1 MKRINLI
8 FIFFILFLP
17 FLFNNCN
24 KGENNKKSE
33 LKNIIA
39 SDKNLTNYESTGKFI
54 KKFPP
59 STLDPNRVIIK
70 FFRLIPDNPTT
81 KDNIEAD
88 IKVETQDVEGIRFYY
103 IFYKNNKIINEGE
116 SNILSSE
123 YYKKND
129 VIYCDAVILK
139 DGKEIKRVRS
149 NYVQVLDLPP
159 EIIEIRYPKTLN
171 KPNPYKIY
179 IKAEDPDK
187 DELKFSLEKIEPKVN
202 AIINKISPAEAEIL
216 LTLSKEDFDKTI
228 SLNIKVEDNENS
240 YITQELK
247 FNLKSKTV
255 KVGEKKGANKK
266 AESLKKKKEIKRGEG
281 IPIRKIGF

>member
-1 MKRINLI
+1 MKKINLI
-8 FIFFILFLP
+8 FIFFILFLT

-39 SDKNLTNYESTGKFI
+39 SDKNPSNQKSTGKFL

-59 STLDPNRVIIK
+59 STLDPDRVIIK
-70 FFRLIPDNPTT
+70 SFRLIPDNPTIR
-81 KDNIEAD
+81 DNIEAN
-88 IKVETQDVEGIRFYY
+88 IEVEAQDVEGIKFYY
-103 IFYKNNKIINEGE
+103 IFYKNNKIIKEGE
-116 SNILSSE
+116 SNILSSDQ
-123 YYKKND
+123 YKKND

-139 DGKEIKRVRS
+139 DGKEVKRVRS

-159 EIIEIRYPKTLN
+159 EIVEIKYPKTLN
-171 KPNPYKIY
+171 KPDPYKIY

-187 DELKFSLEKIEPKVN
+187 DELKFSLEKINPEVN
-202 AIINKISPAEAEIL
+202 AVLNKVSPTEAEIL
-216 LTLSKEDFDKTI
+216 LNLSKEDFNKTI
-228 SLNIKVEDNENS
+228 SLNIKVEDDENS

-255 KVGEKKGANKK
+255 KVGEKKGSIKK
-266 AESLKKKKEIKRGEG
+266 VKSSKKKKELKKGEG
-281 IPIRKIGF
+281 IPIRTIGF